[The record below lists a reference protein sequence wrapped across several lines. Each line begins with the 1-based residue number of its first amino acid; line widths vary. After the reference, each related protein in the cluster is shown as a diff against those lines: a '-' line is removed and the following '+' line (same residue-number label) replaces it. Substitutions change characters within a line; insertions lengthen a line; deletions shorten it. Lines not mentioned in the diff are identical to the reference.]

1 MTYRVLGLMALLAL
15 IAAVVLFSEPQRS
28 PALATAVGRT
38 AHDPGYSALNAQLVQ
53 TGPDGKPLYTLD
65 AAQIREQPGSDTVM
79 LDQVQM
85 GFRDSSGG
93 QWTARA
99 QRGELGQE
107 TGVVQLEGDVH
118 VVGTL
123 PALAAARRDLRRA
136 PGVRHPRAGGDHA
149 RSGDLQRGRPSTRGH
164 GPGRQLE
171 GPSRAVRIGRTWHV
185 PAVTRCGS
193 R

>member
-15 IAAVVLFSEPQRS
+15 IAGVVLFSEPQRS

-65 AAQIREQPGSDTVM
+65 AAQMREQPGNDTVM
-79 LDQVQM
+79 FDQVQM

-123 PALAAARRDLRRA
+123 PHSQQPAEISAEHLAFDTRAQVVTTRD
-136 PGVRHPRAGGDHA
+136 PVTFNVGGH
-149 RSGDLQRGRPSTRGH
+149 
-164 GPGRQLE
+164 QLE
-171 GPSRAVRIGRTWHV
+171 GTGLVASLKDHRVQLESAVHGTF
-185 PAVTRCGS
+185 PP
-193 R
+193 